1 MEEWKNF
8 KKDKWNETINVSNFI
23 KTNYQ
28 NYDGDSNFLEG
39 TT

>member
-28 NYDGDSNFLEG
+28 NYDVKLNIAKM
-39 TT
+39 